1 MSSLKCKSHVQEKIL
16 PQNMFGYPLKL
27 IFGIFGNFCVSGYK
41 PKYSY
46 IIMYEYENS
55 SPPHELF

>member
-1 MSSLKCKSHVQEKIL
+1 VQEKIL